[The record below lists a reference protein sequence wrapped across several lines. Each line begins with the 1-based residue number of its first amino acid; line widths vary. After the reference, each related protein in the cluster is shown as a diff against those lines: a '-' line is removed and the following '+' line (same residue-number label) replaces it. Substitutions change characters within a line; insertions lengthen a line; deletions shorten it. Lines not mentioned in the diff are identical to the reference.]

1 MSMQFNVTK
10 HRMEALIDGVFAVAL
25 TILVLE
31 IKVPELADPRSGSEL
46 MHALGHH
53 LSTIV
58 AYFLSFAMLGLFWVW
73 HHQLSHKVREIDGAM
88 MSCSLAFLAL
98 VSFYPFAAAL
108 FSRYIFSGNVYVLLV
123 FLPTIGLI
131 LLTQTLYFTL
141 AMRRGLVQAGVT
153 QQEMLRAHRSNL
165 YGNAFFMLSAI
176 PAALLLGVGAAIA
189 CVVAA
194 ALFFW
199 AIFRA
204 RPRPEAAG

>member
-108 FSRYIFSGNVYVLLV
+108 FSRYIFSGNVSVLLV

-131 LLTQTLYFTL
+131 PGAGRRHARRNAARPPQQSVRQRLLH
-141 AMRRGLVQAGVT
+141 AVGHSRRAAARHRRGDRLLHRG
-153 QQEMLRAHRSNL
+153 RA
-165 YGNAFFMLSAI
+165 F
-176 PAALLLGVGAAIA
+176 LLGH
-189 CVVAA
+189 
-194 ALFFW
+194 LP
-199 AIFRA
+199 RA
-204 RPRPEAAG
+204 PGIGCNIGVRPQLNFN